1 MTKKRDKSRVANG
14 SFCDPMAVTW
24 TEKYDKQISAV
35 WNRVPESIAKLL
47 ATLAVFVLGV
57 SINGE
62 WKR

>member
-14 SFCDPMAVTW
+14 SFYDPMAVTW